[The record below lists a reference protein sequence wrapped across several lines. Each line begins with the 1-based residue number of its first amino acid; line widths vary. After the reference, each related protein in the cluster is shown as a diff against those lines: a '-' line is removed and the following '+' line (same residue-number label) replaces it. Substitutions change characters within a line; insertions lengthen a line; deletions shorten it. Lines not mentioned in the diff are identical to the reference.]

1 MSTPDSSKDRYIYSG
16 SNTGEIS
23 FPLGGLGTGSIGLS
37 GSGRFIDWEIFN
49 RPSKGSVNGFSHFA
63 VKAERDGE
71 VIDARILNGDL
82 AGSLNGRHGRPKF
95 YEGIGFGPARETL
108 FGMPH
113 FRHHEFRGEFPFSEI
128 AFSDEKFPAD
138 VKLIAFNPFIPTNDK
153 DSGIPAAF
161 FEFILTNTT
170 QESLDYTIVGALGN
184 PFTSQ
189 GYNEV
194 HHIGDYHL
202 LRTGTDHPDKSAFE
216 YGDLTIA
223 TDTDVC
229 SYQEYWYRGSWSDPL
244 EVYWRDFTQLGK
256 FENRQYGRDE
266 QYSPPM
272 AWHDRDNGN
281 LAAHIELAPGESRR
295 IRFVITWNFPNN
307 RNYWQPDADER
318 AESVGLKNAWK
329 NYYATIWDDSTASAS
344 YALQDWDRLYAE
356 TILFKDAL
364 FSSDLPDIVIEGISA
379 NLSVLKTP
387 TVMRLEDGTFY
398 GWEGVGESAGCCEG
412 SCTHVWN
419 YAQALAFL
427 FPKLE
432 RSMRTA
438 NYKYNVDKDGG
449 SHFRLQLPLGVG
461 YNDFRPCA
469 DGQFGDVL
477 KTYRDWKISGD
488 TDWLRS
494 IWIAIKATIE
504 YAWSDKNPDQ
514 WDPEKTGV
522 LWGRQHHTLDM
533 ELFGPNAW
541 LTGYYLGALKAA
553 SEMATVVDESEFA
566 QELVAIF
573 ERGKAWADENLFN
586 GEYYGQVVD
595 LNNRDILTPFDQG
608 DDRASDMYWSEEHQ
622 EVKYQVGE
630 GVEIDM
636 VIAQWH
642 ANLYGLGEIFD
653 RKQVKQALE
662 ATFRYSYKASM
673 RDEYNPFRLY
683 SVGDEAGLVI
693 CSWPEDRYKPAI
705 PLPYSQETQNGYE
718 WAAASHMVQAGLVDE
733 GLTCIEAI
741 RARYDGEH
749 RNPWNEIECGS
760 NYARSLASYSL
771 LNIFAGF
778 QFDMVNGSIGFDPI
792 RYVDGHFTCFW
803 SLDTGW
809 GTVELTDNSLKL
821 NVLYGSLELGQF
833 IVPSHMDTGA
843 IVSVSINGRDI
854 EFSIVDSVIEFKES
868 VTIEA
873 KEHLIVKFKDT

>member
-1 MSTPDSSKDRYIYSG
+1 MTINDSSKNLYLYTG
-16 SNTGEIS
+16 SQTNEIS

-37 GSGRFIDWEIFN
+37 GSGRLIDWEIFN

-63 VKAERDGE
+63 VKAEREGK

-82 AGSLNGRHGRPKF
+82 AGSYNGRYGRPNF
-95 YEGIGFGPARETL
+95 YEGIGFGPERETL

-113 FRHHEFRGEFPFSEI
+113 FRQHEFRGEFPFSEI
-128 AFSDEKFPAD
+128 AFSDEKFPAE
-138 VKLIAFNPFIPTNDK
+138 VKLLAFNPFIPTNDK

-161 FEFILTNTT
+161 FEFNLTNTT
-170 QESLDYTIVGALGN
+170 QENLEYTVVGVLGN

-194 HHIGDYHL
+194 HQVGDYHL
-202 LRTGTDHPDKSAFE
+202 LRAGTDHPDKSAFE

-223 TDTDVC
+223 TDADEC
-229 SYQEYWYRGSWSDPL
+229 SYQEYWYRGAWSDPL
-244 EVYWRDFTQLGK
+244 EVYWRDLTNPGR
-256 FENRQYGRDE
+256 FENRQYARDE
-266 QYSPPM
+266 SYNPPM
-272 AWHDRDNGN
+272 AWHDRDNGS
-281 LAAHIELAPGESRR
+281 LAAHITLAPGESQQV
-295 IRFVITWNFPNN
+295 RFIIAWNFPNN
-307 RNYWQPDADER
+307 RNYWQSNADER

-329 NYYATIWDDSTASAS
+329 NYYATLWDDSRASAS
-344 YALQDWDRLYAE
+344 YALQEWDRLYTE
-356 TILFKDAL
+356 TTLFKDAL
-364 FSSDLPDIVIEGISA
+364 FSSDIPDIVIEGISA
-379 NLSVLKTP
+379 NLSVLKSP
-387 TVMRLEDGTFY
+387 TVLRLEDGTFY
-398 GWEGVGESAGCCEG
+398 GWEGVGEFSGCCEG

-438 NYKYNVDKDGG
+438 NYKYNVDQDGG

-461 YNDFRPCA
+461 YIDFRPCA

-488 TDWLRS
+488 TDWLKS
-494 IWIAIKATIE
+494 IWTAIKATIE
-504 YAWSDKNPDQ
+504 YAWSDKNPDR

-553 SEMATVVDESEFA
+553 SEMAIALDEQDFA
-566 QELVAIF
+566 DELMLIF

-595 LNNRDILTPFDQG
+595 LNDRNILTPFDIG
-608 DDRASDMYWSEEHQ
+608 DDRASDLYWSEEHQ

-653 RKQVKQALE
+653 PKQVKQALE
-662 ATFRYSYKASM
+662 ATFRYSFKTSM

-683 SVGDEAGLVI
+683 SVGDDAGLVI
-693 CSWPEDRYKPAI
+693 CSWPEGSYKPAI

-718 WAAASHMVQAGLVDE
+718 WAAASQMVQAGLVDE
-733 GLTCIEAI
+733 GLKCIEAI

-771 LNIFAGF
+771 LNIFSGF
-778 QFDMVNGSIGFDPI
+778 QFDMVKGFLSFDPI
-792 RYVDGHFTCFW
+792 QYSEGVFSCFW
-803 SLDTGW
+803 SLDTAW
-809 GTVELTDNSLKL
+809 GRVELTDSSFTL
-821 NVLYGSLELGQF
+821 NILYGSIGLNQLQ
-833 IVPSHMDTGA
+833 VPSAVDATTILNVFLNDVESEYSIDDSLIDFKTSITLKA
-843 IVSVSINGRDI
+843 DDQLSVQ
-854 EFSIVDSVIEFKES
+854 FK
-868 VTIEA
+868 
-873 KEHLIVKFKDT
+873 

>member
-1 MSTPDSSKDRYIYSG
+1 MSTPDHSKDRYIYTG
-16 SNTGEIS
+16 ANTSEIS

-37 GSGRFIDWEIFN
+37 GSGRLIDWEIFN

-82 AGSLNGRHGRPKF
+82 AGSYNGRHGRPNF
-95 YEGIGFGPARETL
+95 YQGIGFGPERETL

-113 FRHHEFRGEFPFSEI
+113 FRHHKFHGEFPFSEI
-128 AFSDEKFPAD
+128 VFSDEKFPAD
-138 VKLIAFNPFIPTNDK
+138 IKLVAFNPFIPTNDK

-161 FEFILTNTT
+161 FEFSLTNTT
-170 QESLDYTIVGALGN
+170 DQPLSYTLVGALGN

-194 HHIGDYHL
+194 HQLGDFHL
-202 LRTGTDHPDKSAFE
+202 LRAGTDHSDKSTFE

-223 TDTDVC
+223 TDADDC

-244 EVYWRDFTQLGK
+244 EVYWRDLVSTGK
-256 FENRQYGRDE
+256 FENRQYPRDE
-266 QYSPPM
+266 HYNPPM

-281 LAAHIELAPGESRR
+281 LAAHITLAPSETKQV
-295 IRFVITWNFPNN
+295 RFVIAWNFPNN
-307 RNYWQPDADER
+307 RNYWQPNADER
-318 AESVGLKNAWK
+318 AESVGLTNAWQ
-329 NYYATIWDDSTASAS
+329 NYYATLWDDSTASAS
-344 YALQDWDRLYAE
+344 YALQEWDRLYAE
-356 TILFKDAL
+356 TKLFKDAL
-364 FSSDLPDIVIEGISA
+364 FSSDLPDVVIEGISA

-398 GWEGVGESAGCCEG
+398 GWEGVGEFAGCCEG

-449 SHFRLQLPLGVG
+449 SHFRLQLPLGIG
-461 YNDFRPCA
+461 HNDFRPCA

-494 IWIAIKATIE
+494 IWTAIKATIT
-504 YAWSDKNPDQ
+504 YAWSDTNPDQ
-514 WDPEKTGV
+514 WDPDKTGV

-553 SEMATVVDESEFA
+553 SEMATALDELEFA
-566 QELVAIF
+566 QELSVIF

-595 LNNRDILTPFDQG
+595 LKNRDILMPFDRG

-622 EVKYQVGE
+622 ELKYQVGE

-653 RKQVKQALE
+653 LKQVKQALE
-662 ATFRYSYKASM
+662 ATFRYSFKTSM

-683 SVGDEAGLVI
+683 SVGDDAGLVI
-693 CSWPEDRYKPAI
+693 CSWPEDSYKPAI

-718 WAAASHMVQAGLVDE
+718 WAAASHMVQSGLIDE

-771 LNIFAGF
+771 LNIFSGF
-778 QFDMVNGSIGFDPI
+778 QFDMVNGVIGFEPI
-792 RYVDGHFTCFW
+792 RYVDGVFTCFW
-803 SLDTGW
+803 SLDKGW
-809 GTVELTDNSLKL
+809 GAIQLTEDSLEL
-821 NVLYGSLELGQF
+821 NVLYGVLDLRRL
-833 IVPSHMDTGA
+833 IVPSHMDTA
-843 IVSVSINGRDI
+843 ISVSINSDPL
-854 EFSIVDSVIEFKES
+854 EFSIDDTSINFKAPITIKAEDQLSVNFKK
-868 VTIEA
+868 T
-873 KEHLIVKFKDT
+873 